1 MAKTSTPIRTAPG
14 AKLAMWLAI
23 LILASALFG
32 PRLIKTL
39 EPYLKPHPTRTT
51 QIGQAGLPGP
61 TTVTRINNQ
70 VIELS
75 WNGTPREG
83 YNLSAV
89 LPMRRGDRVELFWL
103 RVGCLRPIPQE
114 QCVGP
119 GGMFDVDSEN
129 RGLFRYNQA
138 AYAIHIIHGNTKRE
152 IWDRG
157 SDRMLVVVADLPLIL
172 YFNTIVEPGVYT
184 TSVGFSRVRV
194 SIDGYTPPT
203 GHLVF
208 RIVNRR

>member
-1 MAKTSTPIRTAPG
+1 MNQKTAPELLSSRATINLIALSVLLIIIG
-14 AKLAMWLAI
+14 LIIPRVEWPAVATTQQPAI
-23 LILASALFG
+23 L
-32 PRLIKTL
+32 T
-39 EPYLKPHPTRTT
+39 
-51 QIGQAGLPGP
+51 GP
-61 TTVTRINNQ
+61 TTVTRINDQ

-75 WNGTPREG
+75 WNGTPAKG
-83 YNLSAV
+83 YNLSNV
-89 LPMRRGDRVELFWL
+89 LPMRIGDRVELFWL

-119 GGMFDVDSEN
+119 GGMLDVDPEN

-157 SDRMLVVVADLPLIL
+157 SDRMLIVVADLPLVL
-172 YFNTIVEPGVYT
+172 YFNTIVEPGAYT
-184 TSVGFSRVRV
+184 TYSDFSVIRIP
-194 SIDGYTPPT
+194 IDGYTPPT